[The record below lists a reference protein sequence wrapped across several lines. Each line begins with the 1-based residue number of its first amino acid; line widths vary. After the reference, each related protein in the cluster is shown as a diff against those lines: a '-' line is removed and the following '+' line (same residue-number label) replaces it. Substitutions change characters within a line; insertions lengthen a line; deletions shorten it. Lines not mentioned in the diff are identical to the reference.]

1 MHYLKQIVLWL
12 SVFMIVGC
20 SERSWTEVQ
29 LEVNAPRIFQVEDL
43 KAYPEFSI
51 NNVVFCLDVGTKF
64 DEPGFP
70 FCIKL
75 SALSKC
81 NETHTITLETV
92 TALSISGHQYHL
104 ISEDKLPLLM
114 KPDSRVSSSLDLWS
128 AYSFEFDGRL
138 GSSLEKGEEITINML
153 LNVDGLKGEL
163 NYTLIPVV
171 KKVTMNEENGV
182 EGKALSIHQEEG
194 SARDL

>member
-1 MHYLKQIVLWL
+1 MRYLKQIVLWF

-29 LEVNAPRIFQVEDL
+29 LEVNTPNLFQVKDL

-51 NNVVFCLDVGTKF
+51 NNVVFCLNVGVQF

-81 NETHTITLETV
+81 DDTHTITLETV
-92 TALSISGHQYHL
+92 TALSVSGHQYHL
-104 ISEDKLPLLM
+104 ISEDKLPLQIKL
-114 KPDSRVSSSLDLWS
+114 DSQVSSSLDLWS
-128 AYSFEFDGRL
+128 VYSFEFDGRL
-138 GSSLEKGEEITINML
+138 GSSLEKGEEITLDML
-153 LNVDGLKGEL
+153 LNVDGVEGEL
-163 NYTLIPVV
+163 TYTLVPVV
-171 KKVTMNEENGV
+171 KKFVMDDSVKGTPLNVRQV
-182 EGKALSIHQEEG
+182 E
-194 SARDL
+194 